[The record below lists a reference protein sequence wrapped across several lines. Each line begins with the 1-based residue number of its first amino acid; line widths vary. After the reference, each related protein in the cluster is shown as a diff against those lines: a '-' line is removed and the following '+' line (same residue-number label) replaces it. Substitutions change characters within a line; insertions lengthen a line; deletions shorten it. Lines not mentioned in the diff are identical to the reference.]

1 MALAYRSGASAIAG
15 ANPTGTEP
23 AGAALNDI
31 LVAFITTNNATS
43 APTTSPSGWTD
54 LYNGEIN
61 PAFPNDFL
69 GWRVSYIRRGGSA
82 PSLAWTTAATYT
94 EVYIAA
100 FSGVDT
106 TTAID
111 SQSSAGGTGNTAGH
125 NSDPPSTTAVS
136 AAAMAVCGGTMWQG
150 SVTTYTAPTGYS
162 VAVTNGAGE
171 NTALAYK
178 LLSASGAENPG
189 AFGGVSSGGADHTY
203 WDGFTI
209 TLNPLV
215 AAPPFFIDRVP
226 GSQRPFPFGP
236 GSIPNPGGRF

>member
-1 MALAYRSGASAIAG
+1 MPIAYRSGASAIGG

-31 LVAFITTNNATS
+31 LVAIITINNNAT
-43 APTTSPSGWTD
+43 APITSPSGWTD

-61 PAFPNDFL
+61 LSGIDRL

-82 PSLAWTTAATYT
+82 PSLAWTTAASYT
-94 EVYIAA
+94 EIYIAA

-111 SQSSAGGTGNTAGH
+111 SQSSTGGTGNTQGH

-136 AAAMAVCGGTMWQG
+136 SSAMAITGATMWQG
-150 SVTTYTAPTGYS
+150 SVTTFGAPTGYS

-189 AFGGVSSGGADHTY
+189 AFSGVSSGGGDWSY

-209 TLNPLV
+209 TLNPQASATAV
-215 AAPPFFIDRVP
+215 VDRPRGMQRPAPFLP
-226 GSQRPFPFGP
+226 GSV
-236 GSIPNPGGRF
+236 PNAGGRF